1 MVALIIGVFVTLC
14 GLAGAVLAAN
24 AMDIGMYSFGL
35 GLIGFAVVVDFWL
48 TKEYFD
54 ELERGEA
61 G

>member
-1 MVALIIGVFVTLC
+1 MALIIGVFVTLC
-14 GLAGAVLAAN
+14 GLIGAVLAAN

>member
-1 MVALIIGVFVTLC
+1 MVALIIGVFVTIC
-14 GLAGAVLAAN
+14 GLLGAVLAAN
-24 AMDIGMYSFGL
+24 ALDIGMYSFGL
-35 GLIGFAVVVDFWL
+35 GLVAFAVVVDFWL

>member
-14 GLAGAVLAAN
+14 GLLGAVLAAN

-54 ELERGEA
+54 ELERGAA

>member
-1 MVALIIGVFVTLC
+1 MVALVIGVFVTLC
-14 GLAGAVLAAN
+14 GLVGAVLAAN

-35 GLIGFAVVVDFWL
+35 GLIGFAVLVDFWL